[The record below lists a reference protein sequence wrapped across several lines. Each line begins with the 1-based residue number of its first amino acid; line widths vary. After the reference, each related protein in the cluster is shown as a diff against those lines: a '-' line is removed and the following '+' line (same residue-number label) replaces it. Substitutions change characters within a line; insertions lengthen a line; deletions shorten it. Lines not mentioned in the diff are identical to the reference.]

1 MLNTRSMNGKCI
13 QICHI
18 SNFDNL
24 TWLYILRD
32 IPCQVVEKNVIVQH
46 HHIIND
52 EAVLRKVRVMQ
63 QSFELTLPAHLL
75 FAQKLFGTA
84 AGIGTH
90 VPLKF
95 HLKQKQLSAEVE
107 DQHQMQYS
115 DMVNVIPFENHNN
128 TTQEF
133 IRRGIIMNYI
143 PSKQNLTM
151 IVRF

>member
-1 MLNTRSMNGKCI
+1 MKV
-13 QICHI
+13 QI
-18 SNFDNL
+18 
-24 TWLYILRD
+24 T
-32 IPCQVVEKNVIVQH
+32 
-46 HHIIND
+46 
-52 EAVLRKVRVMQ
+52 Q
-63 QSFELTLPAHLL
+63 QSFELMLQAHLL
-75 FAQKLFGTA
+75 FAQKLFGTT